1 MIPSGLKK
9 VHLKK
14 AAAEIDLNGAPKDRE
29 SVHYD
34 LVLRGKLY
42 PPKYVISLAQG
53 YATGEDLPARS
64 FSAVEAKNYFIGRGY
79 TVIDRRHDALQK
91 VAPED
96 EESSFPEGAAIY
108 RLHRHLERDGAISR
122 KAKAKRLAETGKL
135 ECEVCQFDFVAR
147 YGSIGNGFIEAHH
160 KTHVSKNL
168 GTAKTKASDLALV
181 CSNCHR
187 MLHTSK
193 NGLSIEELRA
203 HVTKTRA

>member
-1 MIPSGLKK
+1 MIPSGLTKT
-9 VHLKK
+9 HLKK

-34 LVLRGKLY
+34 LVLDGKLY

-53 YATGEDLPARS
+53 YATGEKLPARS
-64 FSAVEAKNYFIGRGY
+64 FSAVEAKNYFVGRGY

-91 VAPED
+91 IAPED
-96 EESSFPEGAAIY
+96 EESSFPEGAAAY
-108 RLHRHLERDGAISR
+108 KLHKRLERDGGISR

-135 ECEVCQFDFVAR
+135 ECEVCQFNFLAC
-147 YGSIGNGFIEAHH
+147 YGAIGLGFIEAHH
-160 KTHVSKNL
+160 KTHVSKNM
-168 GTAKTKASDLALV
+168 GTEKTKTSDLALV

-193 NGLSIEELRA
+193 DGLSVEELRA
-203 HVTKTRA
+203 HFAKTRA